1 MKPTPSNDWPIR
13 KLMGP
18 LLRSIG
24 LGALVTRV
32 ILSHAADL
40 PSAVD
45 RPVDF
50 ERDIRP
56 IFQAR
61 CLECHGADKQ
71 RGGLRLESRS
81 FLLKGGENHG
91 PAVVPGKG
99 ADSVLLR
106 AVAGQ
111 IPDLQM
117 PPKGERLTPS
127 EMALVRAWIDQGAVW
142 PGGQVHQHW
151 ALRPVIQPAVPR
163 TPVDLPEP
171 STPVDAFLLSSLGEA
186 RLAMNP
192 RAERRVLIRRMYQVV
207 LGLQPSDSE
216 VEAFVRDPRPRA
228 VELMVDRILS
238 NPRYGER
245 WGRHW
250 LDVVRYADSNGFE
263 TNRERKTAYPYRDYV
278 IRCFNEDVPYDRF
291 VREQIAGDALGVD
304 LGTGFLVAGAFDLVK
319 SPDINLTLMQRQDEL
334 ADIINTTGTA
344 FLGLTLGCARCH
356 DHKFDP
362 VSQKDY
368 YALQAVFAGV
378 GFGDR
383 TLQVSLAPKQEM
395 ELVRVRNEV
404 ASARKEID
412 ALRARQERAV
422 STKSTRPPVSAGLN
436 VEEFP
441 AQEVMGVRFQIHASS
456 SSSEPGIDEL
466 EIFDTRGINVALAG
480 PGVRVS
486 ASGTLPGYAIHK
498 LEHLND
504 GHPGNQ
510 HSWISDTPGRGW
522 VKIEFSTPHKI
533 QRIVWS
539 RDRGGQFKDRIA
551 TDYVIEGSWDRDIWK
566 PLASSADRKPLVS
579 EDPNAFIT
587 QLSPEDQI
595 RARGLLEVVQ
605 GGQDRIQ
612 QLTSGPSVWLGT
624 FSQPTNVH
632 RLYRGEPLQP
642 REVVGPDAVAVLGS
656 LGLKADAPERER
668 RLRLAEW
675 LTRPDN
681 PLVTRVLVNRVW
693 HYLFGTG
700 LVDTP
705 SDFGANGGRPTHP
718 ELLDWLADDFVRN
731 GWSIKRLQRQI
742 LLSRAF
748 QQSSSPRDDGLRA
761 DAGARLLWRFPP
773 RRLEAEAIRDSIL
786 AASGA
791 LDLRMGGP
799 GFHLQIVEEDNV
811 YRYFPRESFGQP
823 EFRRMVYLARIRQE
837 QDSVFGSFDCPSGN
851 QVISRRTRS
860 NTPLQALNLFNS
872 TFVLQQA
879 DLLAERL
886 RIEAGPEP
894 VRQVDLAFR
903 HAFGRVPDRLEQEA
917 SVALVNQSGLPALCR
932 ALFNTSEFLF
942 VF

>member
-13 KLMGP
+13 NAMGH
-18 LLRSIG
+18 LLRCVV
-24 LGALVTRV
+24 LGALGSSV
-32 ILSHAADL
+32 ILSQAVDL
-40 PSAVD
+40 PPAVD

-71 RGGLRLESRS
+71 RSGLRLEART

-117 PPKGERLTPS
+117 PPKGERLTPA
-127 EMALVRAWIDQGAVW
+127 EMSVVRAWIDQGALW
-142 PGGQVHQHW
+142 PGEEVHQHW
-151 ALRPVIQPAVPR
+151 ALRPVIQPAVPGA
-163 TPVDLPEP
+163 PVDVPEL
-171 STPVDAFLLSSLGEA
+171 STPVDAFLLKSLGES
-186 RLAMNP
+186 RLTMNP
-192 RAERRVLIRRMYQVV
+192 PAERRVLIRRMYQVV
-207 LGLQPSDSE
+207 LGLPPSDSE
-216 VEAFVRDPRPRA
+216 VEAFVRDSRPRA
-228 VELMVDRILS
+228 VELLVDRILS

-291 VREQIAGDALGVD
+291 VREQIAGDALGAD

-362 VSQKDY
+362 VLQKDY

-383 TLQVSLAPKQEM
+383 TLPVSLTPEQEM
-395 ELVRVRNEV
+395 ELVRVRSEV
-404 ASARKEID
+404 ASARKEVD
-412 ALRARQERAV
+412 ALRTCQEGAV
-422 STKSTRPPVSAGLN
+422 STKSTRPSVSAELN
-436 VEEFP
+436 LEEFP
-441 AQEVMGVRFQIHASS
+441 VQEVMAVRFQILASS
-456 SSSEPGIDEL
+456 SGSEPGIDEL
-466 EIFDTRGINVALAG
+466 EIFDTRGTNVALAG

-510 HSWISDTPGRGW
+510 RSWISHTPGRGW
-522 VKIEFSTPHKI
+522 VKLEFSTPQKI

-551 TDYVIEGSWDRDIWK
+551 TDYVFEGSPDGDVWK

-587 QLSPEDQI
+587 RLSPEDQI

-605 GGQDRIQ
+605 GGQDRIR

-624 FSQPTNVH
+624 FNQPTNVH

-656 LGLKADAPERER
+656 LGLQADVPERER

-675 LTRPDN
+675 LTRPGN
-681 PLVTRVLVNRVW
+681 PLVARVLVNRVW

-811 YRYFPRESFGQP
+811 YRYFPKESFGQS

-879 DLLAERL
+879 DLLADRL
-886 RIEAGPEP
+886 RIEAGLEP
-894 VRQVDLAFR
+894 VRQVNLAFR
-903 HAFGRVPDRLEQEA
+903 HAYGRVPDRLEQEV
-917 SVALVNQSGLPALCR
+917 SMALVNQSGLPALCR

>member
-1 MKPTPSNDWPIR
+1 MPRNAVDGVEPAAPIDAFV
-13 KLMGP
+13 
-18 LLRSIG
+18 LRS
-24 LGALVTRV
+24 LA
-32 ILSHAADL
+32 
-40 PSAVD
+40 
-45 RPVDF
+45 
-50 ERDIRP
+50 
-56 IFQAR
+56 
-61 CLECHGADKQ
+61 
-71 RGGLRLESRS
+71 
-81 FLLKGGENHG
+81 
-91 PAVVPGKG
+91 
-99 ADSVLLR
+99 
-106 AVAGQ
+106 
-111 IPDLQM
+111 
-117 PPKGERLTPS
+117 
-127 EMALVRAWIDQGAVW
+127 
-142 PGGQVHQHW
+142 
-151 ALRPVIQPAVPR
+151 
-163 TPVDLPEP
+163 
-171 STPVDAFLLSSLGEA
+171 EA

-192 RAERRVLIRRMYQVV
+192 PAGRGVLIRRMYQVV
-207 LGLQPSDSE
+207 LGLPPSERE
-216 VEAFVRDPRPRA
+216 VEAFVQDPSPSA
-228 VELMVDRILS
+228 VERLVDRILS

-278 IRCFNEDVPYDRF
+278 IRSFNEDVPYDRF
-291 VREQIAGDALGVD
+291 VREQVAGDALGAD

-362 VSQKDY
+362 ISQKDY

-383 TLQVSLAPKQEM
+383 TLPVALSPEG
-395 ELVRVRNEV
+395 ELELTRVRGEL
-404 ASARKEID
+404 ASVEKELE
-412 ALRARQERAV
+412 ALRARGEKATAQQPIRPAVRAE
-422 STKSTRPPVSAGLN
+422 LN
-436 VEEFP
+436 EEEFP
-441 AQEVMGVRFQIHASS
+441 AQELVAVRFQILASS
-456 SSSEPGIDEL
+456 SGSEPGIDEL
-466 EIFDTRGINVALAG
+466 EVFDTEGRNVALAG
-480 PGVRVS
+480 PGIRVT

-504 GHPGNQ
+504 GRPGNP
-510 HSWISDTPGRGW
+510 HSWISDTPGKGW
-522 VKIEFSTPHKI
+522 VKIEFPKAQRV

-539 RDRGGQFKDRIA
+539 RDRGGQFKDRVA
-551 TDYVIEGSWDRDIWK
+551 TEYLIEGSTGGDRWR
-566 PLASSADRKPLVS
+566 PLASSADRKPS
-579 EDPNAFIT
+579 GNEDPKAFIT
-587 QLSPEDQI
+587 RLSVEDQT
-595 RARGLLEVVQ
+595 RARTLLETLQ
-605 GGQDRIQ
+605 RGQDRIR
-612 QLTSGPSVWLGT
+612 QLTAAPTVWLGT

-632 RLYRGEPLQP
+632 RLHRGEPLQP

-656 LGLKADAPERER
+656 LGLSSDAPEQDR
-668 RLRLAEW
+668 RLRLAAW
-675 LTRPDN
+675 LTRPEN
-681 PLVTRVLVNRVW
+681 PLVARVLVNRVW
-693 HYLFGTG
+693 HYLFGVG

-718 ELLDWLADDFVRN
+718 ELLDWLADDFIRG

-773 RRLEAEAIRDSIL
+773 RRLEAEAIRDSLL
-786 AASGA
+786 AVSGA

-811 YRYFPRESFGQP
+811 YRYFPKESFGVP
-823 EFRRMVYLARIRQE
+823 EFRRMVYLSRIRQE
-837 QDSVFGSFDCPSGN
+837 QDSVFGAFDCPSGN

-872 TFVLQQA
+872 NFVLQQA
-879 DLLAERL
+879 DLLADRL

-894 VRQVDLAFR
+894 ARQVELAFR
-903 HAFGRVPDRLEQEA
+903 HAYGRVPDQVEQNA
-917 SVALVNQSGLPALCR
+917 SVALVHQAGLPALCR

>member
-1 MKPTPSNDWPIR
+1 MPSW
-13 KLMGP
+13 
-18 LLRSIG
+18 
-24 LGALVTRV
+24 
-32 ILSHAADL
+32 AADL
-40 PSAVD
+40 PAAAD

-50 ERDIRP
+50 QRDIRP

-61 CLECHGADKQ
+61 CLECHGAEKQ

-81 FLLKGGENHG
+81 SLIRGGENHG
-91 PAVVPGKG
+91 PALVPGKG
-99 ADSVLLR
+99 AESVLLR

-117 PPKGERLTPS
+117 PPKGERLTVA

-142 PGGQVHQHW
+142 PGEEVQQHW
-151 ALRPVIQPAVPR
+151 ALKPVVRPPVPG
-163 TPVDLPEP
+163 TTGDAPEP
-171 STPVDAFLLSSLGEA
+171 STPIDAFVLQSLSGA

-192 RAERRVLIRRMYQVV
+192 TAERTVLIRRMYQVV
-207 LGLQPSDSE
+207 LGLPPSDRE
-216 VEAFVRDPRPRA
+216 VEAFVQDPSPWA
-228 VELMVDRILS
+228 VETLVDRILS

-291 VREQIAGDALGVD
+291 VREQIAGDALGAD
-304 LGTGFLVAGAFDLVK
+304 LGTGFLVAGAFDIVK

-334 ADIINTTGTA
+334 ADIVNTTGTT

-383 TLQVSLAPKQEM
+383 TLPVVLTPEHEIELAQA
-395 ELVRVRNEV
+395 RGEV
-404 ASARKEID
+404 ASARKELEV
-412 ALRARQERAV
+412 LRSRRDT
-422 STKSTRPPVSAGLN
+422 STSTQATRPAVRAELN
-436 VEEFP
+436 EEEFE
-441 AQEVMGVRFQIHASS
+441 AQEVVAVRFQILASS
-456 SSSEPGIDEL
+456 SGSEPGIDEL
-466 EIFDTRGINVALAG
+466 EIFDTEGTNVALAG
-480 PGVRVS
+480 PGVRVT
-486 ASGTLPGYAIHK
+486 ASGTLPGYAVHK

-504 GHPGNQ
+504 GRPGNQ
-510 HSWISDTPGRGW
+510 HSWISDTPGKGW
-522 VKIEFSTPHKI
+522 VKVEFPGVRKI
-533 QRIVWS
+533 RRIVWG
-539 RDRGGQFKDRIA
+539 RDRGGQFKDRVA
-551 TDYVIEGSWDRDIWK
+551 TEYVIEGSAGGDVWK
-566 PLASSADRKPLVS
+566 PLASSADRKPS
-579 EDPNAFIT
+579 GTEDPNAFIT
-587 QLSPEDQI
+587 RLSAEDQT
-595 RARGLLEVVQ
+595 RARAQLESVQ
-605 GGQDRIQ
+605 RGQDRIQ

-642 REVVGPDAVAVLGS
+642 REVVGPDTVAVLGG
-656 LGLKADAPERER
+656 LGLQPDAPERER

-675 LTRPDN
+675 LTRPEN
-681 PLVTRVLVNRVW
+681 PLVSRVLVNRVW
-693 HYLFGTG
+693 HYLFGAG

-705 SDFGANGGRPTHP
+705 GDFGANGGRPTHP

-731 GWSIKRLQRQI
+731 GWSIKRLHRQI

-748 QQSSSPRDDGLRA
+748 RQSSSPRDDGLRA

-811 YRYFPRESFGQP
+811 YRYFPKESFAPP

-837 QDSVFGSFDCPSGN
+837 QDSVFGAFDCPSGN

-872 TFVLQQA
+872 NFVLQQA

-894 VRQVDLAFR
+894 VRQVNLAFR
-903 HAFGRVPDRLEQEA
+903 HAYGRVPDGLEQDA
-917 SVALVNQSGLPALCR
+917 SVVLVKQSGLPALCR